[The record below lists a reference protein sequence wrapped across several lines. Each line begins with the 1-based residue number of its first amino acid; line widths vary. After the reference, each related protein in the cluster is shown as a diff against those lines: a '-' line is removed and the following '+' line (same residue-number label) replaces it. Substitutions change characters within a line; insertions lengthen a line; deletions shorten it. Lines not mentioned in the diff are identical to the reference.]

1 MIRLFTL
8 CLLLAAAVG
17 TAQAAD
23 SAKAARLANTVFLD
37 EFGVKNLRLQTV
49 EVEEQVFEETVF
61 ALGRIEVL
69 PGRKAVVSSRISGRA
84 VQVKARPDH
93 AVKAGDPLIVVESR
107 QAGDPPPQIIL
118 TAPMD
123 GLVVELDIAAGGPV
137 SPDKAL
143 LAVVDLSTAYAI
155 ARVPVHL
162 ASLVKP
168 GQAVRVTSSGWPG
181 ETWETKIEHLGALAD
196 PVSGTLEVACHL
208 NNQEVWLRPGMP
220 VEFSLITGKRTDVLA
235 VPRIAVQGEGA
246 DRFLY
251 VAHDSIPNAFV
262 RVPVVVG
269 AVNDRF
275 VEITQGL
282 LPGDKVVTTG
292 AYSLAFAGKG
302 SVSLKEAL
310 DAAHGHEH
318 NEDGSDVGK
327 DQKTA
332 GHAEG
337 DGHDHRPSGGT
348 KLSGLTL
355 FSLIG
360 NGVLLVLLVIAS
372 LRGSQKVGDKP
383 EAPVDRPATGGADH
397 A

>member
-17 TAQAAD
+17 TVQAAD

-93 AVKAGDPLIVVESR
+93 TVKAGDPLIVVESR

-220 VEFSLITGKRTDVLA
+220 VEFSLITGKRT

-246 DRFLY
+246 DRFIY
-251 VAHDSIPNAFV
+251 VSHDSIPNAFV

-318 NEDGSDVGK
+318 NEDGSEIGK

-332 GHAEG
+332 GPAED
-337 DGHDHRPSGGT
+337 DGHNHGASGGA

-360 NGVLLVLLVIAS
+360 NVVLLVLLVIAS
-372 LRGSQKVGDKP
+372 WRGGQKAGDKP
-383 EAPVDRPATGGADH
+383 EAPVKRPATGGADH
-397 A
+397 AQ

>member
-1 MIRLFTL
+1 MIRLLTR
-8 CLLLAAAVG
+8 CLLLAAAIG

-37 EFGVKNLRLQTV
+37 EIGVKNLRLETV

-69 PGRKAVVSSRISGRA
+69 PGRKSVVSSRIPGRA

-93 AVKAGDPLIVVESR
+93 AVKAGDPLVVVESR
-107 QAGDPPPQIIL
+107 QAGDPPPQVVL
-118 TAPMD
+118 TSPMD
-123 GLVVELDIAAGGPV
+123 GLIAELDVVEGDPV

-143 LAVVDLSTAYAI
+143 LAVVDLSTVYAL

-162 ASLVKP
+162 ASRMRP
-168 GQAVRVTSSGWPG
+168 GLRARVTSSGWPG
-181 ETWETKIEHLGALAD
+181 ETWETKVEHLGALAD

-208 NNQEVWLRPGMP
+208 DNQGVWLRPGMP
-220 VEFSLITGKRTDVLA
+220 VEFHLITGRRTDVMA
-235 VPRIAVQGEGA
+235 VPRTAVQGDGA
-246 DRFLY
+246 DRFLF

-269 AVNDRF
+269 AVNDRLA
-275 VEITQGL
+275 EITLGL
-282 LPGDKVVTTG
+282 FPGDKVVTTG

-318 NEDGSDVGK
+318 NEDGSERVQG
-327 DQKTA
+327 QKAA
-332 GHAEG
+332 GHAED
-337 DGHDHRPSGGT
+337 DGHDHGTPGGAG
-348 KLSGLTL
+348 LSGLTL
-355 FSLIG
+355 FSLLG
-360 NGVLLVLLVIAS
+360 NGVLLVLLVVATV
-372 LRGSQKVGDKP
+372 RGGPKA
-383 EAPVDRPATGGADH
+383 EAPPKNPTTGGSDH
-397 A
+397 AQ